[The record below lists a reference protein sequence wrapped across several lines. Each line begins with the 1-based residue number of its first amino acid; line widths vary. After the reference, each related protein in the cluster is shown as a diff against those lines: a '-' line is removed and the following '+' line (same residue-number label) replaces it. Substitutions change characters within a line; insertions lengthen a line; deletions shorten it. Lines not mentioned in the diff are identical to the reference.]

1 MRSFLNS
8 VLVESF
14 LQNCPEKTRPP
25 PAHSLFTLDAPDKLD
40 GCCSRKKI
48 IAFAIPLNLLD
59 RRPAV
64 FVQKRSKLS
73 FGRFKHT
80 MFETAAAACLNRQA
94 DPVKT
99 FMHKKLELSR
109 ISIFGRPCG
118 PKSFIIESPAACLSV
133 LSRREFLTPRHAP
146 AIVPLSR
153 FC

>member
-14 LQNCPEKTRPP
+14 YKIVQQKHAPLCSQSIYIGRV
-25 PAHSLFTLDAPDKLD
+25 LFEIPDAPDKLD
-40 GCCSRKKI
+40 ECCSRKKI

-80 MFETAAAACLNRQA
+80 MFETAAAVCLNRQA

-99 FMHKKLELSR
+99 FMHKKLELRR

-118 PKSFIIESPAACLSV
+118 PKSFIMESPAAC
-133 LSRREFLTPRHAP
+133 RCP
-146 AIVPLSR
+146 
-153 FC
+153 